1 MKKLTRKIL
10 CFALSVFLLI
20 TMTTS
25 AFAQEQQTINVSGY
39 NFEVLDKDI
48 NGVKLGYSD
57 DDGDYVFYLD
67 KQNTSGKA
75 NIEIEK
81 TNPLARND
89 STENYQI
96 IFDESAEYSPEAI
109 NFSSTILVD
118 ENSGAE
124 YSLNENSRLA
134 FIIPLGIPLIAAAIE
149 ALLIVGGVVIIAGIA
164 YTIVEEVAEALKRQN
179 QYRYY
184 AAVLRNNAV
193 YVGGALTTPA
203 ARTAAYSNTSGGTVL
218 ATTFSYA
225 TGLTGNSYRGPENHG
240 SGSGYWSHIH
250 AVRGGTAYKAHIWYL

>member
-1 MKKLTRKIL
+1 MKGISRKIL
-10 CFALSVFLLI
+10 SFALSILLLI
-20 TMTTS
+20 TMTIS
-25 AFAQEQQTINVSGY
+25 AYAQEQQTINVNGY

-57 DDGDYVFYLD
+57 GNGDYVFYLN
-67 KQNTSGKA
+67 KQNTSNKA

-81 TNPLARND
+81 TNPLGRND
-89 STENYQI
+89 SIEHYQI
-96 IFDESAEYSPEAI
+96 IFAENAEYSAETI
-109 NFSSTILVD
+109 NFSSTVLVD
-118 ENSGAE
+118 ENSGDR
-124 YSLNENSRLA
+124 YSLNEDSRLA
-134 FIIPLGIPLIAAAIE
+134 FVIPLGIPLLVAAIE
-149 ALLIVGGVVIIAGIA
+149 ALLVVGGVVIIAGIA
-164 YTIVEEVAEALKRQN
+164 YTVVEEVAEALKRQN

-203 ARTAAYSNTSGGTVL
+203 ARAAAYSNTSGGTVL
-218 ATTFSYA
+218 ATSFSYA

>member
-96 IFDESAEYSPEAI
+96 IFDESAEYS
-109 NFSSTILVD
+109 
-118 ENSGAE
+118 
-124 YSLNENSRLA
+124 
-134 FIIPLGIPLIAAAIE
+134 
-149 ALLIVGGVVIIAGIA
+149 
-164 YTIVEEVAEALKRQN
+164 AEALKRQN